1 MSGCVQATWPMLL
14 EDVDVRTR
22 LSARVDYRRDRP
34 FEVSMTFF
42 HERTPLSSW
51 VFARDLL
58 LDGRTAFAGEG
69 DVLVWPD
76 EDAAD
81 RRICIVLS
89 SPDGECL
96 LTVAESDVDLWCR
109 RMTDLVPRGS
119 EGRHFDMD
127 EKLRRL
133 LR

>member
-1 MSGCVQATWPMLL
+1 M
-14 EDVDVRTR
+14 VRPGAGGAKR
-22 LSARVDYRRDRP
+22 GL
-34 FEVSMTFF
+34 
-42 HERTPLSSW
+42 

-69 DVLVWPD
+69 VVLVWPD
-76 EDAAD
+76 GDGTG
-81 RRICIVLS
+81 RRICIALS
-89 SPDGECL
+89 SHDGECL
-96 LTVAESDVDLWCR
+96 LTVAESDVDCWCR

-119 EGRHFDMD
+119 EARHFDMD

>member
-1 MSGCVQATWPMLL
+1 MQATWAVLL
-14 EDVDVRTR
+14 EDMDMRTR
-22 LSARVDYRRDRP
+22 LSARVGYRSDSP

-42 HERTPLSSW
+42 HGRTPLRSW

-69 DVLVWPD
+69 DVLIWPD
-76 EDAAD
+76 EEGTD

-96 LTVAESDVDLWCR
+96 LTVAEGDVDLWCR

-119 EGRHFDMD
+119 EARHFDMD
-127 EKLRRL
+127 EKLRQL

>member
-1 MSGCVQATWPMLL
+1 MDA
-14 EDVDVRTR
+14 RTR
-22 LSARVDYRRDRP
+22 LSARVGYRSDSP

-42 HERTPLSSW
+42 HGRTPLRSW

-69 DVLVWPD
+69 DVFVWPD
-76 EDAAD
+76 EEDGTD
-81 RRICIVLS
+81 RRICIALS

-96 LTVAESDVDLWCR
+96 LAVAESDVDLWCR
-109 RMTDLVPRGS
+109 RMTDHVPRGS
-119 EGRHFDMD
+119 EARHFDMD
-127 EKLRRL
+127 EKLRQL